1 MIKNMNLDS
10 IFPDNFLEPD
20 CVHAIIRDHWLVLD
34 YTVNIDQ
41 SIDVQSD
48 VKFPEFASF
57 LTELPLKFN
66 KVSGDFDCSALQ
78 NLTTLKGCPSEVG
91 GTFNCSYT
99 AIASLKHAPKRA
111 AKLIFDNTIGSLSVD
126 WNCDYKQV
134 HMLVRDSNPVAGLPS
149 VLLEHIEFLPTV
161 LKYQNYFELW
171 NDHHCFN
178 EQGFNDLIAEIN
190 EGLE

>member
-1 MIKNMNLDS
+1 MNLDS
-10 IFPDNFLEPD
+10 IFPSNFLEPD

-41 SIDVQSD
+41 SIDVRGD

-78 NLTTLKGCPSEVG
+78 NLTTLEGGPAEVG

-161 LKYQNYFELW
+161 LKYQNHFELW

-178 EQGFNDLIAEIN
+178 EQGFDDLIAEIN